1 MKFNVFED
9 PQGWLSLQVPEVRR
23 VWIFLDAED
32 VLQKIKGLSSVNV
45 SEFVREAPGGAVWDM
60 VCPHGES
67 LGALVLDESGF
78 SNDLG
83 KVGKAGKFLQELM
96 FHFHVGDLETFGAC

>member
-9 PQGWLSLQVPEVRR
+9 SAGWLHLQIPDIRL
-23 VWIFLDAED
+23 VWCNLDAED
-32 VLQKIKGLSSVNV
+32 VLKLICGLASAGSDFVKGNASGFSD
-45 SEFVREAPGGAVWDM
+45 WDM
-60 VCPHGES
+60 VCPNAES

-83 KVGKAGKFLQELM
+83 KVGKFLQELM